1 MHCHTC
7 NKSYITII
15 IEGDFG
21 ADPLWCGQCHANLE
35 LEELPLSASLQTELT
50 TWMCDFGEWIDIEND
65 SFLAGLEHLAQ
76 EHDKR
81 GAQLAQK
88 VADEL
93 GSEVTVTF
101 RPYLTH

>member
-1 MHCHTC
+1 
-7 NKSYITII
+7 
-15 IEGDFG
+15 
-21 ADPLWCGQCHANLE
+21 
-35 LEELPLSASLQTELT
+35 
-50 TWMCDFGEWIDIEND
+50 MCDFGEWIDIEND

-93 GSEVTVTF
+93 GPEVTVTF

>member
-1 MHCHTC
+1 MHCVHC
-7 NKSYITII
+7 NKSLIKLIL
-15 IEGDFG
+15 EGDFG
-21 ADPLWCGQCHANLE
+21 ADPLWCGQCLANLE
-35 LEELPLSASLQTELT
+35 LDDLPLSDSLITELT
-50 TWMCDFGEWIDIEND
+50 AWMCDFGEWIDIEKD
-65 SFLAGLEHLAQ
+65 SFIEGTEHLAQ

-93 GSEVTVTF
+93 GSGVTVTF